1 MFSSLI
7 KNLSI
12 LKKFLFINLL
22 IFIFIGTLTIIYLNY
37 VQPNLIKKKT
47 SLQIEVI
54 NNTINNLNRLNIE
67 FEKNEVKKFLL
78 STRFL
83 FQNLDRVI
91 FFNESFHSTFL
102 TCVFNISVP
111 ENQTSAFTI
120 SASDPDGDSLT
131 YSLSGTD
138 SALLSVSSS
147 GVVTFDT
154 APDYE
159 NPSDSN
165 ADNVYGV
172 TATVSDGSLT
182 DSESFMITVTN
193 DTSDD
198 VTTEGYDG
206 TLVAAGPVQGATICI
221 QVNTG
226 TCTGAQFTTTSAQ
239 DGTFSLTVDSGTTGV
254 LRGEGGFDP
263 VTNLQFG
270 EGDSL
275 ALGQPVTDQ
284 NVVISA
290 ISEIMNEYNS
300 TDYDSFKTKLGIDP
314 SFMIRFDN
322 PFSNLDNAANN
333 KAAVINTQLVVLGKV
348 LEAIHT
354 TTSGSVGNR
363 VSDAI
368 INRSTTETSLGDTTF
383 IKDLLTNYD
392 ADFSPS
398 SQQLIDLS
406 SGISAYMQK
415 INANSSNSHSH
426 FMQVGVSELK
436 TLMSAVMDGTASSTE
451 LDKLVFNTIDWINDD
466 TSWSGGTIT
475 DNESNLNSMNYT
487 LTNNGSS
494 NYIVDNINPS
504 DTEFIIYVKEGDVIK
519 FEATT
524 AVTSGHPFKM
534 STVQNATTSD
544 SGEIGTAEGWNQD
557 TMTLTVSSSTPE
569 TLYPYCDFHS
579 GMYSQGKIVKVSS
592 YTQSNIDITS
602 ATGALQVKGTVA
614 TGPFKG
620 ASGYTYK
627 VYLNSQG
634 GTEHTHTFHEYP
646 GLTFYM
652 PSDQG
657 YHGSETSSSDAP
669 FKAKSHYAG
678 DDNVSEDY

>member
-1 MFSSLI
+1 M
-7 KNLSI
+7 
-12 LKKFLFINLL
+12 
-22 IFIFIGTLTIIYLNY
+22 
-37 VQPNLIKKKT
+37 
-47 SLQIEVI
+47 
-54 NNTINNLNRLNIE
+54 NTLNR
-67 FEKNEVKKFLL
+67 VVLL
-78 STRFL
+78 VSF
-83 FQNLDRVI
+83 FVI
-91 FFNESFHSTFL
+91 ASCGGGGGGGGYGDSYTPPAQTNGAPTI
-102 TCVFNISVP
+102 TNTVFNISVQ

-147 GVVTFDT
+147 GVVTFNT

-165 ADNVYGV
+165 SDNVYGV

-206 TLVAAGPVQGATICI
+206 TLVAAGPVQGATVCI

-226 TCTGAQFTTTSAQ
+226 TCTGAQFTTTSTQ

-270 EGDSL
+270 EGDSF

-300 TDYDSFKTKLGIDP
+300 TDYDAFKTKLGIDP

-368 INRSTTETSLGDTTF
+368 INKSTTETSLGDTTF

-426 FMQVGVSELK
+426 FMQVGMSELS
-436 TLMSAVMDGTASSTE
+436 TLMSAVMSGTASSTE

-466 TSWSGGTIT
+466 TSWNGGTIT
-475 DNESNLNSMNYT
+475 DNESNLNEMNYT
-487 LTNNGSS
+487 LSNNGTS
-494 NYIVDNINPS
+494 NYVVDNINPS
-504 DTEFIIYVKEGDVIK
+504 NTEFIIYVKEGDVIK

-534 STVQNATTSD
+534 STVQNATSSD
-544 SGEIGTAEGWNQD
+544 SGQIGTAEGWNQD

-592 YTQSNIDITS
+592 YTQANIDITS
-602 ATGALQVKGTVA
+602 VTGALQVKGTVA

-634 GTEHTHTFHEYP
+634 GSEHTHTFHEYP

-652 PSDQG
+652 PADQG
-657 YHGSETSSSDAP
+657 YHGSETSSSDTP
-669 FKAKSHYAG
+669 FKAKSHYATSG
-678 DDNVSEDY
+678 DNSISDGY

>member
-1 MFSSLI
+1 M
-7 KNLSI
+7 
-12 LKKFLFINLL
+12 
-22 IFIFIGTLTIIYLNY
+22 
-37 VQPNLIKKKT
+37 
-47 SLQIEVI
+47 
-54 NNTINNLNRLNIE
+54 NTLNR
-67 FEKNEVKKFLL
+67 VVLL
-78 STRFL
+78 VSF
-83 FQNLDRVI
+83 FVI
-91 FFNESFHSTFL
+91 ASCGGGGGGGGGSEDPYTPPTPTNSAPTI
-102 TCVFNISVP
+102 TNTVFNISVA

-120 SASDPDGDSLT
+120 SASDSDGDTLS

-138 SALLSVSSS
+138 SALMSVSSS
-147 GVVTFDT
+147 GVVTFNT
-154 APDYE
+154 APDFE

-165 ADNVYGV
+165 ADNVYEV

-182 DSESFMITVTN
+182 DSENFMVTVTN

-198 VTTEGYDG
+198 VTTEGFNG
-206 TLVAAGPVQGATICI
+206 TLVAAGPVQGATVCI

-226 TCTGAQFTTTSAQ
+226 NCTGAQYTTTTAQ

-284 NVVISA
+284 SVVISA
-290 ISEIMNEYNS
+290 ISQLMNEDNS
-300 TDYDSFKTKLGIDP
+300 TDYDSFKTKLGIDS

-322 PFSNLDNAANN
+322 PFSNLDNSANN
-333 KAAVINTQLVVLGKV
+333 KAAVINTQLVVLGEI
-348 LEAIHT
+348 LEEIHT
-354 TTSGSVGNR
+354 VSTGSLGNR
-363 VSDAI
+363 VADAI
-368 INRSTTETSLGDTTF
+368 IGRSTTETSLGDTTF

-392 ADFSPS
+392 TEFTPS

-426 FMQVGVSELK
+426 FLQVGVSELK

-569 TLYPYCDFHS
+569 TIYPYCDFHS
-579 GMYSQGKIVKVSS
+579 GMYSQGKIVKVTS
-592 YTQSNIDITS
+592 YTQADIDITS
-602 ATGALQVKGTVA
+602 VTSALQVKGTVA

-634 GTEHTHTFHEYP
+634 GSEHTHTFHEYP

-652 PSDQG
+652 PADQG
-657 YHGSETSSSDAP
+657 YHGSETSSSDTP
-669 FKAKSHYAG
+669 FKAKSHYATSG
-678 DDNVSEDY
+678 DDSISDSY

>member
-1 MFSSLI
+1 M
-7 KNLSI
+7 
-12 LKKFLFINLL
+12 
-22 IFIFIGTLTIIYLNY
+22 
-37 VQPNLIKKKT
+37 
-47 SLQIEVI
+47 
-54 NNTINNLNRLNIE
+54 NTLNR
-67 FEKNEVKKFLL
+67 VVLL
-78 STRFL
+78 VSF
-83 FQNLDRVI
+83 FVI
-91 FFNESFHSTFL
+91 ASCGGGGGGGGSEDPYTPPAQTNGAPTI
-102 TCVFNISVP
+102 TNTVFNISVQ

-138 SALLSVSSS
+138 SALFSVSSS
-147 GVVTFDT
+147 GVVTFNT

-165 ADNVYGV
+165 TDNVYGV

-198 VTTEGYDG
+198 VTTEGYNG
-206 TLVAAGPVQGATICI
+206 VAVGAGPIQGATVCI
-221 QVNTG
+221 EVNSG
-226 TCTGAQFTTTSAQ
+226 TCSGAQFTTTTAQ

-270 EGDSL
+270 EGESL

-284 NVVISA
+284 NVVISV
-290 ISEIMNEYNS
+290 ISEFMNEGTTTN
-300 TDYDSFKTKLGIDP
+300 YDAYKASLGIDS

-322 PFSNLDNAANN
+322 PFSNLDNVIYN
-333 KAAVINTQLVVLGKV
+333 KVAVINTQLGVLGKV
-348 LEAIHT
+348 LEAIYTINEGSGHRFKVSNAILAR
-354 TTSGSVGNR
+354 SGS
-363 VSDAI
+363 
-368 INRSTTETSLGDTTF
+368 ETSLGDTTF

-392 ADFSPS
+392 TDFSPS

-426 FMQVGVSELK
+426 FLQVGVSELS
-436 TLMSAVMDGTASSTE
+436 TLMSAVMSGTATSTE

-466 TSWSGGTIT
+466 TSWNGGAIT
-475 DNESNLNSMNYT
+475 DNESNLYEMNYT
-487 LTNNGSS
+487 LSNNGSS
-494 NYIVDNINPS
+494 NYLVDNINPS
-504 DTEFIIYVKEGDVIK
+504 NTELIIYVKEGDVIK

-534 STVQNATTSD
+534 STVQNATSSD
-544 SGEIGTAEGWNQD
+544 SGQIGTAEGWNQD

-592 YTQSNIDITS
+592 YTQANIDITGVTS
-602 ATGALQVKGTVA
+602 ALQVKGTVA

-634 GTEHTHTFHEYP
+634 GSEHTHTFHEYP

-652 PSDQG
+652 PADQG
-657 YHGSETSSSDAP
+657 YHGSETSSTDTP
-669 FKAKSHYAG
+669 FKAKSHYATSG
-678 DDNVSEDY
+678 DDSISDDY

>member
-1 MFSSLI
+1 M
-7 KNLSI
+7 
-12 LKKFLFINLL
+12 
-22 IFIFIGTLTIIYLNY
+22 
-37 VQPNLIKKKT
+37 
-47 SLQIEVI
+47 
-54 NNTINNLNRLNIE
+54 NTLNR
-67 FEKNEVKKFLL
+67 VVLL
-78 STRFL
+78 VSF
-83 FQNLDRVI
+83 FVI
-91 FFNESFHSTFL
+91 ASCGGGGGGGGSEDSYTPPAQTNGAPTI
-102 TCVFNISVP
+102 TNTVFNISVQ

-147 GVVTFDT
+147 GVVTFNT

-165 ADNVYGV
+165 SDNVYGV

-206 TLVAAGPVQGATICI
+206 TLVAAGPVQGATVCI

-284 NVVISA
+284 NVVISV
-290 ISEIMNEYNS
+290 ISEFMNEGTTTNYNA
-300 TDYDSFKTKLGIDP
+300 YKTSLGIDS

-333 KAAVINTQLVVLGKV
+333 KAAVINTQLYVLGKV

-354 TTSGSVGNR
+354 STTGSVGNR
-363 VSDAI
+363 VADAI
-368 INRSTTETSLGDTTF
+368 VGRSTTETSLGDTTF

-392 ADFSPS
+392 TEFTPS

-426 FMQVGVSELK
+426 FLQVGVSELSS
-436 TLMSAVMDGTASSTE
+436 LMSAVMSGTATSTE
-451 LDKLVFNTIDWINDD
+451 LDKLVFNTIDWINED
-466 TSWSGGTIT
+466 TAWSGGTIS
-475 DNESNLNSMNYT
+475 DNESNLNKMNYT
-487 LTNNGSS
+487 LSNNGSS
-494 NYIVDNINPS
+494 NYVVDNINPS
-504 DTEFIIYVKEGDVIK
+504 NTEFIIYVKEGDVIK

-592 YTQSNIDITS
+592 YTQANIDITS
-602 ATGALQVKGTVA
+602 VTGALQVKGTVA

-634 GTEHTHTFHEYP
+634 GSEHTHTFHEYP

-652 PSDQG
+652 PADQG
-657 YHGSETSSSDAP
+657 YHGSETSSTDTP
-669 FKAKSHYAG
+669 FKAKSHFATTG
-678 DDNVSEDY
+678 DDSISDDY

>member
-1 MFSSLI
+1 M
-7 KNLSI
+7 
-12 LKKFLFINLL
+12 
-22 IFIFIGTLTIIYLNY
+22 
-37 VQPNLIKKKT
+37 
-47 SLQIEVI
+47 
-54 NNTINNLNRLNIE
+54 NTLNR
-67 FEKNEVKKFLL
+67 VVLL
-78 STRFL
+78 SSF
-83 FQNLDRVI
+83 FVI
-91 FFNESFHSTFL
+91 TSCGGGGGGGGSEDPYNPPAQTNSAPTI
-102 TCVFNISVP
+102 TNTVFNISVV
-111 ENQTSAFTI
+111 ENQTSAFTVT
-120 SASDPDGDSLT
+120 ASDPDGNTIT
-131 YSLSGTD
+131 YSLTGTD
-138 SALLSVSSS
+138 SSLFGITME
-147 GVVTFDT
+147 GVVTFNN

-165 ADNVYGV
+165 SDNVYEI
-172 TATVSDGSLT
+172 TANVSDGSLT
-182 DSESFMITVTN
+182 DSANFMITVTN

-198 VTTEGYDG
+198 VTTEGFDG
-206 TLVAAGPVQGATICI
+206 TLIAAGPVQGATICI
-221 QVNTG
+221 QVNAG
-226 TCTGAQFTTTSAQ
+226 NCTEAQFTTTTSQ

-284 NVVISA
+284 SVVISA
-290 ISEIMNEYNS
+290 ISQLMNEDNS
-300 TDYDSFKTKLGIDP
+300 TNYDSFKTKLGIDP

-333 KAAVINTQLVVLGKV
+333 KAAVINTQLIVLGEV
-348 LEAIHT
+348 LEDIHT
-354 TTSGSVGNR
+354 ISTGSIGNR
-363 VSDAI
+363 VADAI
-368 INRSTTETSLGDTTF
+368 IGRSTTETSLGDTTF

-392 ADFSPS
+392 TDFSPS

-426 FMQVGVSELK
+426 FLQVGVSELK

-475 DNESNLNSMNYT
+475 DNETNLNAMNFT

-504 DTEFIIYVKEGDVIK
+504 DTELIIYVKEGDVIK
-519 FEATT
+519 FEASN

-534 STVQNATTSD
+534 STVQNATSTD
-544 SGEIGTAEGWNQD
+544 SGQIGTAEGWNQD
-557 TMTLTVSSSTPE
+557 TMTLTVSSSTPD
-569 TLYPYCDFHS
+569 TIYPYCDFHS

-592 YTQSNIDITS
+592 YNQANIDITS
-602 ATGALQVKGTVA
+602 VTTALQVKGTVA

-634 GTEHTHTFHEYP
+634 GSEHTHTFYEYP

-652 PSDQG
+652 PADQG
-657 YHGSETSSSDAP
+657 YHGSEKSSTDTP
-669 FKAKSHYAG
+669 FKAKSHYATTG
-678 DDNVSEDY
+678 DDSISDDY

>member
-1 MFSSLI
+1 M
-7 KNLSI
+7 
-12 LKKFLFINLL
+12 
-22 IFIFIGTLTIIYLNY
+22 
-37 VQPNLIKKKT
+37 
-47 SLQIEVI
+47 
-54 NNTINNLNRLNIE
+54 NTLNR
-67 FEKNEVKKFLL
+67 VVLL
-78 STRFL
+78 VSF
-83 FQNLDRVI
+83 FVI
-91 FFNESFHSTFL
+91 ASCGGGGGGGGGSEDPYTPPTPTNSAPTI
-102 TCVFNISVP
+102 TNTVFNISVA

-120 SASDPDGDSLT
+120 SASDSDGDTLS

-138 SALLSVSSS
+138 SALMSVSSS
-147 GVVTFDT
+147 GVVTFNT
-154 APDYE
+154 APDFE

-165 ADNVYGV
+165 ADNVYEV

-182 DSESFMITVTN
+182 DSENFMVTVTN

-198 VTTEGYDG
+198 VTTEGFNG
-206 TLVAAGPVQGATICI
+206 TLVAAGPVQGATVCI

-226 TCTGAQFTTTSAQ
+226 NCTGAQFTTTTAQ

-284 NVVISA
+284 SVVISA
-290 ISEIMNEYNS
+290 ISQLMNEDNS
-300 TDYDSFKTKLGIDP
+300 TDYDSFKTKLGIDS

-322 PFSNLDNAANN
+322 PFSNLDNSANN
-333 KAAVINTQLVVLGKV
+333 KAAVINTQLVVLGEI
-348 LEAIHT
+348 LEEIHT
-354 TTSGSVGNR
+354 VSTGSLGNR
-363 VSDAI
+363 VADAI
-368 INRSTTETSLGDTTF
+368 IGRSTTETSLGDTTF

-392 ADFSPS
+392 TEFTPS

-426 FMQVGVSELK
+426 FLQVGVSELK

-569 TLYPYCDFHS
+569 TIYPYCDFHS
-579 GMYSQGKIVKVSS
+579 GMYSQGKIVKVTS
-592 YTQSNIDITS
+592 YTQADIDITS
-602 ATGALQVKGTVA
+602 VTSALQVKGTVA

-634 GTEHTHTFHEYP
+634 GSEHTHTFHEYP

-652 PSDQG
+652 PADQG
-657 YHGSETSSSDAP
+657 YHGSETSSSDTP
-669 FKAKSHYAG
+669 FKAKSHYATSG
-678 DDNVSEDY
+678 DDSISDSY

>member
-1 MFSSLI
+1 M
-7 KNLSI
+7 
-12 LKKFLFINLL
+12 
-22 IFIFIGTLTIIYLNY
+22 
-37 VQPNLIKKKT
+37 
-47 SLQIEVI
+47 
-54 NNTINNLNRLNIE
+54 NTLNR
-67 FEKNEVKKFLL
+67 VV
-78 STRFL
+78 L
-83 FQNLDRVI
+83 FVS
-91 FFNESFHSTFL
+91 FFIIASCGGGGGSEDPYTPPTPTNSAPTI
-102 TCVFNISVP
+102 TNTVFNISVA

-120 SASDPDGDSLT
+120 SASDSDGDTLS

-138 SALLSVSSS
+138 SALMSVSSS
-147 GVVTFDT
+147 GVVTFNT
-154 APDYE
+154 APDFE

-165 ADNVYGV
+165 ADNVYEV

-182 DSESFMITVTN
+182 DSENFMVTVTN

-198 VTTEGYDG
+198 VTTEGFNG
-206 TLVAAGPVQGATICI
+206 TLVAAGPVQGATVCI

-226 TCTGAQFTTTSAQ
+226 NCTGAQYTTTTAQ

-284 NVVISA
+284 SVVISA
-290 ISEIMNEYNS
+290 ISQLMNEDNS
-300 TDYDSFKTKLGIDP
+300 TDYDSFKTKLGIDS

-322 PFSNLDNAANN
+322 PFSNLDNSANN
-333 KAAVINTQLVVLGKV
+333 KAAVINTQLVVLGEI
-348 LEAIHT
+348 LEEIHT
-354 TTSGSVGNR
+354 VSTGSLGNR
-363 VSDAI
+363 VADAI
-368 INRSTTETSLGDTTF
+368 IGRSTTETSLGDTTF

-392 ADFSPS
+392 TEFTPS

-426 FMQVGVSELK
+426 FLQVGVSELK

-524 AVTSGHPFKM
+524 AVTSSHPFKM

-569 TLYPYCDFHS
+569 TIYPYCDFHS
-579 GMYSQGKIVKVSS
+579 GMYSQGKIVKVTS
-592 YTQSNIDITS
+592 YTQANIDITS
-602 ATGALQVKGTVA
+602 VTSALQVKGTVA

-634 GTEHTHTFHEYP
+634 GSEHTHTFHEYP

-652 PSDQG
+652 PADQG
-657 YHGSETSSSDAP
+657 YHGSETSSSDTP
-669 FKAKSHYAG
+669 FKAKSHYATSG
-678 DDNVSEDY
+678 DDSISDSY

>member
-1 MFSSLI
+1 M
-7 KNLSI
+7 
-12 LKKFLFINLL
+12 
-22 IFIFIGTLTIIYLNY
+22 
-37 VQPNLIKKKT
+37 
-47 SLQIEVI
+47 
-54 NNTINNLNRLNIE
+54 NTLNR
-67 FEKNEVKKFLL
+67 VVLL
-78 STRFL
+78 VSF
-83 FQNLDRVI
+83 FVI
-91 FFNESFHSTFL
+91 ASCGGGGGGGGSEDSYTPPAQTNSAPTI
-102 TCVFNISVP
+102 TNTVFNISVQ

-147 GVVTFDT
+147 GVVTFNT

-284 NVVISA
+284 NVVISV
-290 ISEIMNEYNS
+290 ISEFMNEGTTTN
-300 TDYDSFKTKLGIDP
+300 YDAYKTSLGIDP

-322 PFSNLDNAANN
+322 PFSDLNNAANN
-333 KAAVINTQLVVLGKV
+333 KAAVVNTQLFVLGKV
-348 LEAIHT
+348 LESIHT
-354 TTSGSVGNR
+354 IDSGSGAR
-363 VSDAI
+363 FKVSNAI
-368 INRSTTETSLGDTTF
+368 LARSGTETSLGDTTF

-392 ADFSPS
+392 AEFSPS

-426 FMQVGVSELK
+426 FMQVGVSELS
-436 TLMSAVMDGTASSTE
+436 TLMSAVMSGTASSTE

-466 TSWSGGTIT
+466 TSWNGGAIT
-475 DNESNLNSMNYT
+475 DNESNLNEMNYT
-487 LTNNGSS
+487 LSNNGSS
-494 NYIVDNINPS
+494 NYVVDNINPS
-504 DTEFIIYVKEGDVIK
+504 NTELIIYVKEGDVIK

-534 STVQNATTSD
+534 STVQNATSSD
-544 SGEIGTAEGWNQD
+544 SGQIGTAEGWNQD

-592 YTQSNIDITS
+592 YTQANIDITS
-602 ATGALQVKGTVA
+602 VTSALQVKGTVA
-614 TGPFKG
+614 TGPLKG

-634 GTEHTHTFHEYP
+634 GSEHTHTFHEYP

-652 PSDQG
+652 PADQG
-657 YHGSETSSSDAP
+657 YHGSETSSTDTP
-669 FKAKSHYAG
+669 FKAKSHYATSG
-678 DDNVSEDY
+678 DDSISDDY

>member
-1 MFSSLI
+1 M
-7 KNLSI
+7 
-12 LKKFLFINLL
+12 
-22 IFIFIGTLTIIYLNY
+22 
-37 VQPNLIKKKT
+37 
-47 SLQIEVI
+47 
-54 NNTINNLNRLNIE
+54 NTLNR
-67 FEKNEVKKFLL
+67 VVLL
-78 STRFL
+78 VSIF
-83 FQNLDRVI
+83 VI
-91 FFNESFHSTFL
+91 ASCGGGGGGGGSEDSYTPPAQTNGAPTI
-102 TCVFNISVP
+102 TNTVFNISVQ

-131 YSLSGTD
+131 YSLSGSDGT
-138 SALLSVSSS
+138 LLSVSSS
-147 GVVTFDT
+147 GVVTFNT

-165 ADNVYGV
+165 ADNVYEV

-182 DSESFMITVTN
+182 DSESFMVTVTN

-206 TLVAAGPVQGATICI
+206 TLVAAGPVQGATVCI

-284 NVVISA
+284 NIVISA
-290 ISEIMNEYNS
+290 ISEIMNEDNN
-300 TDYDSFKTKLGIDP
+300 TDYDTFKSKLGIDP

-322 PFSNLDNAANN
+322 PFSNLDNSASN
-333 KAAVINTQLVVLGKV
+333 KAAVVNTQLVVLSKV

-354 TTSGSVGNR
+354 TTTGSVGNR
-363 VSDAI
+363 VADAI
-368 INRSTTETSLGDTTF
+368 TGRSTAETSLGDTTF

-392 ADFSPS
+392 TDFSPS

-426 FMQVGVSELK
+426 FMQVGVSELS
-436 TLMSAVMDGTASSTE
+436 TLMSAVMSGTATSTE

-466 TSWSGGTIT
+466 TAWSGGTIT
-475 DNESNLNSMNYT
+475 DNESNLNEMNFT
-487 LTNNGSS
+487 LSNNGSS
-494 NYIVDNINPS
+494 NYVVDNINPS

-534 STVQNATTSD
+534 STVQNATSSD
-544 SGEIGTAEGWNQD
+544 SGQIGTSEGWNQD

-592 YTQSNIDITS
+592 YTQANIDITS
-602 ATGALQVKGTVA
+602 VSSALQVKGTVA

-634 GTEHTHTFHEYP
+634 GSEHTHTFHEYP

-652 PSDQG
+652 PADQG
-657 YHGSETSSSDAP
+657 YHGSETSSTDTP
-669 FKAKSHYAG
+669 FKAKSHYATTG
-678 DDNVSEDY
+678 DDSISDDY

>member
-1 MFSSLI
+1 M
-7 KNLSI
+7 
-12 LKKFLFINLL
+12 
-22 IFIFIGTLTIIYLNY
+22 
-37 VQPNLIKKKT
+37 
-47 SLQIEVI
+47 
-54 NNTINNLNRLNIE
+54 NTLNR
-67 FEKNEVKKFLL
+67 VVLL
-78 STRFL
+78 VSIF
-83 FQNLDRVI
+83 VI
-91 FFNESFHSTFL
+91 ASCGGGGGGGGSEDSYTPPAQTNGAPSITN
-102 TCVFNISVP
+102 TVFNISVQ

-131 YSLSGTD
+131 YSLSGSD

-147 GVVTFDT
+147 GVVTFNT

-165 ADNVYGV
+165 TDNVYEV

-182 DSESFMITVTN
+182 DSENFMVTVTN

-198 VTTEGYDG
+198 VTTEGFNG
-206 TLVAAGPVQGATICI
+206 TLVAAGPVQGATVCI

-226 TCTGAQFTTTSAQ
+226 NCTGAQYTTTTTQ

-290 ISEIMNEYNS
+290 ISEIMNEDNN
-300 TDYDSFKTKLGIDP
+300 TDYDTFKTKLGIDP

-322 PFSNLDNAANN
+322 PFSNLDNAASN
-333 KAAVINTQLVVLGKV
+333 KVAVINTQLSVLGKV

-354 TTSGSVGNR
+354 STTGSVGNR
-363 VSDAI
+363 VADAI
-368 INRSTTETSLGDTTF
+368 VGRSTTETSLGDTTF

-392 ADFSPS
+392 TEFTPS

-415 INANSSNSHSH
+415 INADSSNSHSH
-426 FMQVGVSELK
+426 FLQVGVSELSS
-436 TLMSAVMDGTASSTE
+436 LMSAVMSGTATSTE
-451 LDKLVFNTIDWINDD
+451 LDKLVFNTIDWINED
-466 TSWSGGTIT
+466 TAWSGGTIS
-475 DNESNLNSMNYT
+475 DNESNLNKMNYT
-487 LTNNGSS
+487 LSNNGSS
-494 NYIVDNINPS
+494 NYVVDNINPS
-504 DTEFIIYVKEGDVIK
+504 NTEFIIYVKEGDVIK

-592 YTQSNIDITS
+592 YTQANIDITS
-602 ATGALQVKGTVA
+602 VTGALQVKGTVA

-634 GTEHTHTFHEYP
+634 GSEHTHTFHEYP

-652 PSDQG
+652 PADQG
-657 YHGSETSSSDAP
+657 YHGSETSSTDTP
-669 FKAKSHYAG
+669 FKAKSHYATTG
-678 DDNVSEDY
+678 DDSISDDY